1 MRSLSAA
8 ALAKIA
14 EEKGAEPINLIEIQ
28 WVPNGAWVPY
38 ADRDIGSIP
47 GRILQL
53 SSLDNVV
60 TVSGGGDSQE
70 ISITLD
76 DTSGEFKTL
85 FDTIDI
91 HKRPVRVYQWF
102 AGLDEDDKF
111 LLFPGRINSPVVWN
125 ETDRTLSFNVITKVE
140 DREIGFSAEEGQF
153 PQIPDDLIGQP
164 WPLAFGTVIDFKALR
179 LTKSVQG
186 TTQQGVGIISGKDLA
201 RGIDTG
207 DAANDLQFSQSF
219 EMMNIQHNVLLSAA
233 QDWLA
238 VGGFGSAEGSAMLD
252 QANAIGAN
260 MASALAARDQQQ
272 QQNQAAKDAQIAEW
286 NATAKVGPSK
296 INILG
301 GEDFPQNIDVEVE
314 IGNGGFF
321 TGKFNCQEFRITKRR
336 HPENEERAQEAHDR
350 ATGDGQLTFVPPQN
364 YDVSIQTP
372 RQTVRR
378 RGIILGGL
386 VPNATQV
393 DQIAQFYWADAGS
406 TVKLVSDLDQNYI
419 VSIVPGTVLSVR
431 AYKQFEGIRK
441 LVNVPTDLWEQVD
454 VTYGDISVVTVR
466 LTKQLSGIPEQQWED
481 EIYVT
486 FESSVGPNTVDIMR
500 YLIETYSD
508 LAIDEDSFDEV
519 QAYLEPFP
527 SNFVITDRPQ
537 ILNILQDIAFQ
548 ARCAVFV
555 ANDTVF
561 LKYLPVTPDS
571 VQTITLSDVA
581 QESLSF
587 SLTETEKLVTKMVVT
602 WRPTYA
608 DDDERKMIL
617 RHNVA
622 KYGIQEKTF
631 KWFIYN
637 QPDIIRKAATFW
649 LIRYANTWKRVNF
662 SGYLNLLN
670 VETFDGVTLDF
681 PGLMSTLATVEKAT
695 YDSSNN
701 KIEFE
706 CWTPLKAGSTTPYP
720 FAWPYNQPGE
730 FPAPGD
736 SAGSDFS
743 VTGDLPVGTVD
754 LASTCPNGGGIVIG
768 GPNIVF
774 RGPAD
779 KGDPTPADT
788 GFEAQPMIFPGTDFN
803 LVVQAKPRPDL
814 SVKYRAKL
822 PIPEP
827 QNMPQPTVID
837 ISRTPVVD
845 SARPATDMTFSEILE
860 FDSGSDG
867 YAAKRAF
874 LFDD

>member
-1 MRSLSAA
+1 MRSLSSS

-14 EEKGAEPINLIEIQ
+14 QDKGIEPINLIEIQ
-28 WVPNGAWVPY
+28 WVPDGAWVPY
-38 ADRDIGSIP
+38 ADRDIGVIP
-47 GRILQL
+47 GRILEL
-53 SSLDNVV
+53 SEIDNVV

-70 ISITLD
+70 ISIKLD
-76 DTSGEFKTL
+76 DTSGEFKSL
-85 FDTIDI
+85 LDSIDI

-102 AGLDEDDKF
+102 DGLDLDDKF

-125 ETDRTLSFNVITKVE
+125 ETDRTLSFNVITKIE

-153 PQIPDDLIGQP
+153 PQIPDDLIGQS
-164 WPLAFGTVIDFKALR
+164 WPLAFGTVIDMKALR

-201 RGIDTG
+201 GGIFTG
-207 DAANDLQFSQSF
+207 DAANDLQFAQSF
-219 EMMNIQHNVLLSAA
+219 EMMNIQHDVLLQAA
-233 QDWLA
+233 ADWLA
-238 VGGFGSAEGSAMLD
+238 VGGFGSTEGSAMLD

-260 MASALAARDQQQ
+260 MQNALASRQQQ
-272 QQNQAAKDAQIAEW
+272 EVENQQSRNAQKAEW
-286 NATAKVGPSK
+286 NTTAKVGPNK

-301 GEDFPQNIDVEVE
+301 GEDFPQNIDVEIE

-336 HPENEERAQEAHDR
+336 HPENEERAQEVYDR
-350 ATGDGQLTFVPPQN
+350 ATGGGGVTFVPPQN
-364 YDVSIQTP
+364 FDVSIQTP
-372 RQTVRR
+372 RATRRR
-378 RGIILGGL
+378 RGIILGGT
-386 VPNATQV
+386 VPNANRV

-419 VSIVPGTVLSVR
+419 VSIVPGTILTVR

-441 LVNVPTDLWEQVD
+441 LVNVPNDLWDQVD
-454 VTYGDISVVTVR
+454 VTYGDISVVTVK
-466 LTKQLSGIPEQQWED
+466 LTKQLSGIPDQQWED

-486 FESSVGPNTVDIMR
+486 FESEVGPNTVDIME

-508 LAIDEDSFDEV
+508 LDIDEDSFDEV
-519 QAYLEPFP
+519 RAYLEPFP
-527 SNFVITDRPQ
+527 SNFAIFDRPQ
-537 ILNILQDIAFQ
+537 ILRILQEIAFQ

-581 QESLSF
+581 QKSLSI
-587 SLTETEKLVTKMVVT
+587 SLTDTEKLVTKMVVT

-631 KWFIYN
+631 NWFIYN

-649 LIRYANTWKRVNF
+649 LIRYANTWKRVTF
-662 SGYLNLLN
+662 SGYINLLN
-670 VETFDGVTLDF
+670 VETFDGVALNLGTAI
-681 PGLMSTLATVEKAT
+681 STLATVEKAS
-695 YDSSNN
+695 YDSANN
-701 KIEFE
+701 QIDFE
-706 CWTPLKAGSTTPYP
+706 CWTPLKAGTTTAYP
-720 FAWPYNQPGE
+720 FAWPYSQPGD

-736 SAGSDFS
+736 SSGSDFS

-754 LASTCPNGGGIVIG
+754 LLSTCPNGGGIVVG

-779 KGDPTPADT
+779 KGDPKPADT

-803 LVVQAKPRPDL
+803 LVVVPKPRPDL
-814 SVKYRAKL
+814 SVKYRPNL
-822 PIPEP
+822 PVPEL
-827 QNMPQPTVID
+827 QGLPQPTVID

-845 SARPATDMTFSEILE
+845 SARPSTDITFSDIVE
-860 FDSGSDG
+860 FDGESDS

-874 LFDD
+874 LAED